1 MYSNELY
8 FNSRPHEEVDLF
20 IIRQCNTEPYFNSRP
35 HEEVDCHC
43 PDGSFCRKHFNSR
56 PHEEVDR
63 VNKGTFRLFCIS
75 THDLTRRSTEGPVR
89 IHTLA
94 FISTH
99 DLTRRS
105 TSGKLREIGVESI
118 FQLTTSRGGRHR
130 SSAGHLQNFQFQLT
144 TSRGGRLAQRAIH
157 GRSKHFN
164 SRPHEEV
171 DILQI

>member
-1 MYSNELY
+1 MIMYFNSRPHEEVDERFLNAWIWQRN

-105 TSGKLREIGVESI
+105 TAISYN
-118 FQLTTSRGGRHR
+118 TTSFKIVFFV
-130 SSAGHLQNFQFQLT
+130 L
-144 TSRGGRLAQRAIH
+144 
-157 GRSKHFN
+157 
-164 SRPHEEV
+164 
-171 DILQI
+171 ILYF